1 MIHCNDNVS
10 RRELLSDNE
19 GYFAFKGRPTGPNRL
34 FFLTLFKQFSNDM
47 GNFIAFNVGAI
58 VESVNKKKT

>member
-1 MIHCNDNVS
+1 MIMFPGENFYLTTKVI
-10 RRELLSDNE
+10 LLLRGD
-19 GYFAFKGRPTGPNRL
+19 PPDQIVC